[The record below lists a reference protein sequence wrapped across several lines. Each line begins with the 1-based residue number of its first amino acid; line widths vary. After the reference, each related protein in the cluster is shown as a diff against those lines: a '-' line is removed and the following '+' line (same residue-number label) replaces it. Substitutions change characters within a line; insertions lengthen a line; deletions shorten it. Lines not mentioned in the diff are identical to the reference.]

1 MNEKSNMITEGSIQ
15 ETMLGPLWA
24 RATYSKL
31 YPDLLNDQ
39 KAIQIIENVNYD
51 FSEIRDF
58 LGEWRAVGL
67 MIRARRFDE
76 ATQEYIKNHP
86 YATVINIGAG
96 LDTTFSRI
104 DNEMIKM
111 YNIDLP
117 EVITYR
123 EELIEHNERNQ
134 NIGSSV
140 FEKEWMDQIEYTK
153 DKGIFFIAGGFL
165 YYFEE
170 NKVSNF
176 IDRLAEKYPNG
187 EIIFDTVSSLAA
199 KIVNKRAKKAES
211 DLRFGMTIDDPHE
224 QIPKWSDKIEIK
236 ECFVLGD
243 RVSSSKSWKLKTRIM
258 NKFSNWLKTAYIIHL
273 RFIE

>member
-1 MNEKSNMITEGSIQ
+1 MSKLTEI
-15 ETMLGPLWA
+15 ETTMLGPLWA
-24 RATYSKL
+24 RATFSKL

-39 KAIQIIENVNYD
+39 KAIKIIENVNYD
-51 FSEIRDF
+51 FSEIGDF

-76 ATQEYIKNHP
+76 DAKEYIKKYP
-86 YATVINIGAG
+86 YATLINIGAG

-104 DNEMIKM
+104 DNDMIKM

-117 EVITYR
+117 EVIAYR
-123 EELIEHNERNQ
+123 EELIGSHERNQ

-153 DKGIFFIAGGFL
+153 EKGIFFIAGGFL

-170 NKVSNF
+170 KKVSNF
-176 IDRLAEKYPNG
+176 INRLAEKYPNG
-187 EIIFDTVSSLAA
+187 EIVFDAVSSLAA
-199 KIVNKRAKKAES
+199 KIVNKRAEKAES

-224 QIPKWSDKIEIK
+224 QITKWSDKIEIK

-243 RVSSSKSWKLKTRIM
+243 RVSSSKTWKLKTRIM
-258 NKFSNWLKTAYIIHL
+258 NKVSNWLKTAYIIHL
-273 RFIE
+273 SFIE